1 MALDTLQKDLNTLL
15 LKIDTLAAAG
25 KEILQEKGVSLDENA
40 SLIDVI
46 QGIEKITGGGAG
58 EGGDGTIL
66 KVMYSSLSDENNL
79 VLRGVNE

>member
-1 MALDTLQKDLNTLL
+1 MALDTLQKDLDTSL
-15 LKIDTLAAAG
+15 LKIDTLAAIG

-46 QGIEKITGGGAG
+46 QGIEKITSGGA

-66 KVMYSSLSDENNL
+66 KVMYSSLSDKNNL
-79 VLRGVNE
+79 ILRGVDE